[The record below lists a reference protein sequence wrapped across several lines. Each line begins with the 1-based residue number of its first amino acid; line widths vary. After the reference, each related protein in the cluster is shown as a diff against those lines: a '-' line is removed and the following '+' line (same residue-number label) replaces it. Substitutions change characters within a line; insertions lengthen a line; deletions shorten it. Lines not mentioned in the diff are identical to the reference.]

1 MSAEVS
7 NAIWITLKYCR
18 MFFTSGLLPLYI
30 HILLHTAYGWKG
42 GTLVRTSEGGGVVLS
57 MMVMASEGQTLNLSV
72 GYTIGEA
79 NIPRTFRVN
88 YDEDGKLCCL
98 SHAVQT
104 CLVQE
109 EGRKKGWEEG

>member
-1 MSAEVS
+1 MSVHA
-7 NAIWITLKYCR
+7 
-18 MFFTSGLLPLYI
+18 FLPAVTI
-30 HILLHTAYGWKG
+30 LHTVYGWKG
-42 GTLVRTSEGGGVVLS
+42 GTLVMTPEGDELTLS
-57 MMVMASEGQTLNLSV
+57 MMVMASEGQTLSLSV
-72 GYTIGEA
+72 GYTIGTA
-79 NIPRTFRVN
+79 NIPRSFTLE